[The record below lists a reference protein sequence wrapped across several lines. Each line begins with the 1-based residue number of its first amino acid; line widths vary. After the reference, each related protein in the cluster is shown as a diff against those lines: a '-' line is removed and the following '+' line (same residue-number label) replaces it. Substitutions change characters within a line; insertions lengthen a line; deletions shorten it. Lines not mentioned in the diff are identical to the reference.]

1 VLTDD
6 SKRVKMSAAGAQMQP
21 GTGTAYLKGF
31 KEKILGDQIERYEK
45 IRRVHM
51 TFRLNGYDSPQG
63 VRALSRAEAIVKQV
77 YQEQLVTQEELK
89 TRDLV
94 IERIKTAF
102 YNQG

>member
-1 VLTDD
+1 
-6 SKRVKMSAAGAQMQP
+6 
-21 GTGTAYLKGF
+21 
-31 KEKILGDQIERYEK
+31 
-45 IRRVHM
+45 M

-63 VRALSRAEAIVKQV
+63 VRALARAETIVKQI
-77 YQEQLVTQEELK
+77 YQEQMVTQEELK